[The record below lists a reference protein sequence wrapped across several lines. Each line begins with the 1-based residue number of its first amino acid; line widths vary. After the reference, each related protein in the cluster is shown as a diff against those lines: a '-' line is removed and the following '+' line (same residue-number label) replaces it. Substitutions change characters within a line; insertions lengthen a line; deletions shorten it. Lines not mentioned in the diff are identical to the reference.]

1 MGFRQTLNK
10 LSRLHNKVLMSTLS
24 IIILV
29 ILVKESFEPSQ
40 FDEFSRIYLLVLWFI
55 FVFISILFTING
67 LLMYRVFVDE
77 IKDMQD
83 KGHPIRGIR
92 GFDELMDGIKQSKN
106 TSVIISFASL
116 MSLVIFI
123 SGMYDLGFFSEGGRN
138 FLATLGFTMAFVTLS
153 VVFIVDYPESIS
165 TSPGE
170 LVGYYEPDIFPMLI
184 DNLLSDV
191 FKTYLDPFSYI
202 AFDEWT
208 TDILQKLDPDFEE
221 NLDKDRRVERA
232 REKVLLIAYLSKSA
246 PDLIPFET
254 AKAELVELFGDEN
267 IESFLSG
274 EFSGLSWDE
283 ILTMMEKIEEECPES
298 FRIVDRLMEEL
309 IENYESFTNQG
320 IYFTVSAKTYQG
332 SILESSGAFVFLLN
346 NRDSDDETFCVE
358 FRSDRNSIQPHYQK
372 ININLDANDIIYPE
386 ERPEIVSD
394 GDDILS
400 LLDKILQIGDAVWF
414 RYKSSGFGFK
424 VVTFQAENNKTNDI
438 FGSSFEI
445 RFTKSFRW
453 YIKTYAPKLS
463 ALGGVILPIAQASFL
478 G

>member
-1 MGFRQTLNK
+1 MGFGQTLNT

-24 IIILV
+24 ILILI

-40 FDEFSRIYLLVLWFI
+40 FDEFSRIYLLVLWTI
-55 FVFISILFTING
+55 FVLISMMFTING
-67 LLMYRVFVDE
+67 LLMYRVFIDE
-77 IKDMQD
+77 IKDLQN
-83 KGHPIRGIR
+83 KGHPIRGVR
-92 GFDELMDGIKQSKN
+92 GFDELMDGIKKSKN
-106 TSVIISFASL
+106 TSVIISFASF

-123 SGMYDLGFFSEGGRN
+123 AGMYDLGLFSDGGRN
-138 FLATLGFTMAFVTLS
+138 LVATLGFTMTFVTLS
-153 VVFIVDYPESIS
+153 VVFIVDYPKSIS

-208 TDILQKLDPDFEE
+208 SDIQQKLIPEFEE
-221 NLDKDRRVERA
+221 NTNPAPRVERA
-232 REKVLLIAYLSKSA
+232 SEKVLLIAYLSNSA
-246 PDLIPFET
+246 PDLMPFET
-254 AKAELVELFGDEN
+254 AKAELTELFGEEH
-267 IESFLSG
+267 IESFLGG
-274 EFSGLSWDE
+274 EYSELSWDE
-283 ILTMMEKIEEECPES
+283 IIAMMEKIEQECPES
-298 FRIVDRLMEEL
+298 LRIVDRLMEEL
-309 IENYESFTNQG
+309 IENYDSFTNQG
-320 IYFTVSAKTYQG
+320 CYFTVSAKTYQG

-346 NRDSDDETFCVE
+346 NRDTEDEIFCVE

-372 ININLDANDIIYPE
+372 ININLDPNDIIYPE

-424 VVTFQAENNKTNDI
+424 VVTFQAENSKTNDI
-438 FGSSFEI
+438 YGSSFEI
-445 RFTKSFRW
+445 RFTKSIRW
-453 YIKTYAPKLS
+453 YIKAYAPKLS
-463 ALGGVILPIAQASFL
+463 ALGGVILPLVQASLFS
-478 G
+478 